1 MRKQRIDQTLMM
13 NRITVKKRVGEEGVS
28 GLRSLYKTVQIW
40 GKKMLFVWQRQ
51 TEKKDWPA
59 TTTTMIDGDDR

>member
-1 MRKQRIDQTLMM
+1 MM
-13 NRITVKKRVGEEGVS
+13 NRITVKKRGGRGRF
-28 GLRSLYKTVQIW
+28 GLEQKLVQNSSDW